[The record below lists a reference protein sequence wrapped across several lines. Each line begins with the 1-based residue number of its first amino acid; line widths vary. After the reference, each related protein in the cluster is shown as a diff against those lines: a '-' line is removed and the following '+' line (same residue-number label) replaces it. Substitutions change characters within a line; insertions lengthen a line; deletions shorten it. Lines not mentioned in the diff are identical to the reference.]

1 MDTMNSE
8 SSGGK
13 TTLYIVVFFLC
24 VISAMSG
31 YFYFTINSAEAEA
44 QKKIEKIQA
53 SAKQELATAKS
64 EAEKREIAQKAAFET
79 AKARVEATAKAKE
92 SALKSRE
99 AKIKAAEALVN
110 KKLASAAASVKN
122 ANKLKADAA
131 KINANAAKRKR
142 DADAAMKKAIAS
154 GKAADMKVANEK
166 KRLLKEYQ
174 KQVAAANKR
183 VRDAQNKAKAE
194 AKNALDLKN
203 RLNQITQRAEMII
216 GTTLGLNA
224 SPGFYRSGMVWAG
237 EGPRTSD
244 PKTCQ
249 KWAASN
255 GYAAWGHRNSKHP
268 VSKYKNTCFGYKTV
282 SAKYNINKYADDVHM
297 IGCTFSDLRPD
308 QVACPMQKAY
318 KLRYERTAF
327 NDAGGGNS
335 IYLDRHDVNCGDD
348 GLNSFGLQTL
358 QQRGKRTKIGYLYG
372 CVEGINAGRTNK
384 NTGSND
390 WGGGNTI
397 YLDRHNVNCGNNPI
411 ARFRLV
417 RPASNKI
424 RYDYS
429 CSKANSTGKCTNK
442 NTGWNQESSQNY
454 YLDRHNVKCGTNEAI
469 TQFKLQRDGKGKFRY
484 DYRCCKIT

>member
-99 AKIKAAEALVN
+99 ARLKASEAAVGKRLRD
-110 KKLASAAASVKN
+110 ASASVARAKKYEREAAATRRKAQN
-122 ANKLKADAA
+122 LANQ
-131 KINANAAKRKR
+131 ANAAMKRAK
-142 DADAAMKKAIAS
+142 AS
-154 GKAADMKVANEK
+154 GKAADIKLANEK

-183 VRDAQNKAKAE
+183 VTVARNQAKAE
-194 AKNALDLKN
+194 ARKALALNN
-203 RLNQITQRAEMII
+203 RLRQAEGKLRGKVWEYAARYGGVPGYPKK
-216 GTTLGLNA
+216 GT
-224 SPGFYRSGMVWAG
+224 SGYQNRFNV
-237 EGPRTSD
+237 SD
-244 PKTCQ
+244 PNVCKS
-249 KWAASN
+249 WARGM
-255 GYAAWGHRNSKHP
+255 GYEMWGHRGPSHPNKKYRNSCWAYQKAPRYTGDSNDGIHVVGCSFGGRP
-268 VSKYKNTCFGYKTV
+268 NYKN
-282 SAKYNINKYADDVHM
+282 
-297 IGCTFSDLRPD
+297 GCANYLYRG
-308 QVACPMQKAY
+308 
-318 KLRYERTAF
+318 RRTRA
-327 NDAGGGNS
+327 NDWGGGKS
-335 IYLDRHDVNCGDD
+335 IYLDRHDVDCGND
-348 GLNSFGLQTL
+348 GLNNFRLYRPRSNQIAYT
-358 QQRGKRTKIGYLYG
+358 YG
-372 CVEGINAGRTNK
+372 CLEGINAGRTNK
-384 NTGSND
+384 NTGTND

-397 YLDRHNVNCGNNPI
+397 FLDRHNVNCGNNPI

-417 RPASNKI
+417 RPAGNKI

-442 NTGWNQESSQNY
+442 NTGWNQESWQNI
-454 YLDRHNVKCGTNEAI
+454 YLDRHNVKCGTNEAL
-469 TQFKLQRDGKGKFRY
+469 TRFQLRRTGKGKFRY
-484 DYRCCKIT
+484 DYRCCKMP